1 MNVTSVKRVLMLT
14 PSMSKGGAEKQLL
27 KVAHYLRSRGHEVK
41 ILSLTPINE
50 FGTVISDSALPF
62 VFLKSWKNS
71 PYSNYRQLF
80 REFRDFKPEVVISF
94 MFIAIIF
101 ARLLKNYFSF
111 KLISTIRI
119 SVLPSKWFL
128 PFQLTS
134 GDDAIVYNSTGVR
147 LLFEQRFPQ
156 LRRGKV
162 IHNEISL
169 PEQVQRRAS
178 QRPFTWVCV
187 GHFRWNKDYPTLF
200 KALARLKQR
209 DFRVIIVGELKG
221 ARWPED
227 MLCQLQLGSKVKLM
241 GFVADPGKIIEEA
254 DAFVLSSFSEGMP
267 NATLE
272 AMALAKP
279 VVVTDIVGN
288 RELIKSSEGGL
299 LCRPCDEADLA
310 DRMLSIMDM
319 TADERMAM
327 GERGRQ
333 FISRYFNKKA
343 IMQQWE
349 DLLAEV

>member
-1 MNVTSVKRVLMLT
+1 MNAKSVKRVLLLT

-27 KVAHYLRSRGHEVK
+27 KIAIYLRSRGYEVK

-50 FGTVISDSALPF
+50 FGTVLSDSALPF
-62 VFLKSWKNS
+62 VFLKSWTDS
-71 PYSNYRQLF
+71 PYRNFRQLF
-80 REFRDFKPEVVISF
+80 RELSDFKPEVVISF

-101 ARLLKNYFSF
+101 ARLLKHYFGF
-111 KLISTIRI
+111 KLISSIRI
-119 SVLPSKWFL
+119 SVLPSKWVLLFH
-128 PFQLTS
+128 LTG
-134 GDDAIVYNSTGVR
+134 GDDAIVYNSSGVR
-147 LLFEQRFPQ
+147 LLFERKFPQ
-156 LRRGKV
+156 LRGGRV
-162 IHNEISL
+162 IHNEVSL
-169 PEQVQRRAS
+169 PEPVQ
-178 QRPFTWVCV
+178 QRGSPKPFTWVCV

-200 KALARLKQR
+200 KALARLSDK

-221 ARWPED
+221 ARWPGD
-227 MLCQLQLGSKVKLM
+227 LLRQLQLESKVKLM

-288 RELIKSSEGGL
+288 HELIGASRGGL
-299 LCRPCDEADLA
+299 LSRPRSEVHLA
-310 DRMLSIMDM
+310 SCMRSVMEMTLEDRV
-319 TADERMAM
+319 AM
-327 GERGRQ
+327 GERGREY
-333 FISRYFNKKA
+333 IGSYFNQTA